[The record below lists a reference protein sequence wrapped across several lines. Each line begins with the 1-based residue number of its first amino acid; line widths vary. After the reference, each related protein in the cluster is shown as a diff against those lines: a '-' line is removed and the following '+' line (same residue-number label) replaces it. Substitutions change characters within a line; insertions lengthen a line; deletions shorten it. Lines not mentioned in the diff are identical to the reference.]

1 MVDMKYVWKITGR
14 DALDEADLPQC
25 YVLAGSMREALEL
38 ASETNGRAIPLVG
51 MTWPGSESAIVF
63 HQR

>member
-1 MVDMKYVWKITGR
+1 MIDMKYVWKITGR

-51 MTWPGSESAIVF
+51 MTWPGPEGANVF
-63 HQR
+63 RQC